1 MPLTAAEFA
10 PGAIAYFDATVLNAD
25 PAVSKSGSPVDR
37 LGVGNQFV
45 CYKVDS
51 QTSYWAP
58 LTATYRRERLP
69 IEAGWVTSGYGPLA
83 AGGVYLQDGQCTYA
97 GPIASFVQAAAQE
110 NPFQHGRPTLSEAGL
125 AQVLRVVAERG
136 GQL

>member
-1 MPLTAAEFA
+1 MKSLLGQSHTSTPRCSMPILLFRRAVARSIVSALATSSSATRWTRRR
-10 PGAIAYFDATVLNAD
+10 AIGRRSL
-25 PAVSKSGSPVDR
+25 
-37 LGVGNQFV
+37 L
-45 CYKVDS
+45 
-51 QTSYWAP
+51 
-58 LTATYRRERLP
+58 TYRRERLP